1 MLVTGLFVVPVALLV
16 VARFFVVQPFYVPTG
31 AMQPTVM
38 GRTRLPN
45 GSWRQGDHVLV
56 EKVSFRFHA
65 PARGDIAVFWTR
77 GIVHWAVPRD
87 QVYIKRIV
95 GIPGDRVQFRKAG
108 LFVNGQLLTNPPI
121 FAILQA
127 RTNGYCGYCPAGA
140 FADNAAA
147 EEKVGGQEYYVAGDN
162 STNSLDSRYFGT
174 IQRKEMIG
182 RAFFIYWPPD
192 RIGFLK

>member
-16 VARFFVVQPFYVPTG
+16 VARLFVVQPFYVPTG

-56 EKVSFRFHA
+56 EKVSFRFRA
-65 PARGDIAVFWTR
+65 PARGDITVFWTR

-87 QVYIKRIV
+87 QAYIKRIV

-121 FAILQA
+121 FAIIQA

-140 FADNAAA
+140 FADHAAA